1 VGGDLNCSGNPI
13 SNDAIVKVIKLM
25 SRKKITLEQA
35 VSQCWNKLKE
45 EDMIYLVKHNPDL
58 SPEEKRGY
66 EALGR
71 LKKRVI

>member
-1 VGGDLNCSGNPI
+1 MNKGTL
-13 SNDAIVKVIKLM
+13 LQTM
-25 SRKKITLEQA
+25 SKEGVTLEEA
-35 VSQCWNKLKE
+35 VSKCWPDIPE
-45 EDMIYLVKHNPDL
+45 EDRAYLVKHNPDL